1 MKTAVNEKRSRKPME
16 RFANFLSDVCA
27 RWIPDPWVIVV
38 LLTLVAGLLS
48 FFLTPGGLGLD
59 KAETIVRGWGDGFW
73 GLLEFG
79 MQMALMLLSGYVV
92 ASSPPLRKLLIW
104 VADREAGPLRTVAT
118 VALTSMILMW
128 VHWGI
133 GLIAAG
139 ILVRYYAARNTKADY
154 RLLVAAAYLGMA
166 GTFHAGM
173 SSSVGLLLA
182 TPGHFAE
189 DYFGLIPMS
198 ETVFSPFNLILVV
211 ITIIAWTITA
221 IRLQPSPDDT
231 MSAPQELRDSL
242 AAEFEEEEAA
252 RKSKSDAVKTKR
264 TPVEMI
270 ENSRW
275 VNMSIGTLGL
285 IYCVLYFNSLEDGI
299 LNGLTLNSVNFIF
312 IFVGV
317 LMHGTPMALLTAA
330 RTGGTFVWGILL
342 QFPFY
347 AGILGMIVASGLSE
361 RIASFFASIA
371 NEFTYPV
378 FVYWYSG
385 ILNFFVPSGG
395 SKFALEAPYLGEAAQ
410 VLNVP
415 LDLTAIAY
423 IWGDMSTNAL
433 QPFWAL
439 PLLALCGLSF
449 RHIMGFLIV
458 FFLVT
463 TSIGTGA
470 FLLAPLLF

>member
-1 MKTAVNEKRSRKPME
+1 MTTAVDQSRSTKPLD
-16 RFANFLSDVCA
+16 RFSRFLSDICS

-38 LLTLVAGLLS
+38 LLTLVAGGLS
-48 FFLTPGGLGLD
+48 FFLTPGTLGLE

-73 GLLEFG
+73 GLLEFA

-92 ASSPPLRKLLIW
+92 ASSPPVRRALIW
-104 VADREAGPLRTVAT
+104 VADREAGPARTVAT

-128 VHWGI
+128 IHWGI

-139 ILVRYYAARNTKADY
+139 ILVRYYAARDTKADY

-166 GTFHAGM
+166 GTFHAGL
-173 SSSVGLLLA
+173 SSSAGLLVA

-189 DYFGLIPMS
+189 EYFGIIPMS
-198 ETVFSPFNLILVV
+198 ATVFSPFNLILVAV
-211 ITIIAWTITA
+211 TIIAWTITA
-221 IRLQPSPDDT
+221 IRLQPAPGETVSP
-231 MSAPQELRDSL
+231 PEELREKL
-242 AAEFEEEEAA
+242 AAEFAEEEAA
-252 RKSKSDAVKTKR
+252 REASTQKGKR
-264 TPVEMI
+264 TPVEVI
-270 ENSRW
+270 ENARW
-275 VNMSIGTLGL
+275 VNYSIGGLGL
-285 IYCVLYFNSLEDGI
+285 LYIVLYFSSLEDGL

-312 IFVGV
+312 IFVGI
-317 LMHGTPMALLTAA
+317 LLHGTPKALLTAA
-330 RTGGTFVWGILL
+330 QTGGTFVWGILL

-361 RIASFFASIA
+361 RIASWFAAIA
-371 NEFTYPV
+371 NEHTYPL

-395 SKFALEAPYLGEAAQ
+395 SKFAIEAPYLGEAANNLG
-410 VLNVP
+410 VS
-415 LDLTAIAY
+415 LDLTTVAY
-423 IWGDMSTNAL
+423 IWGDMSTNSL

-463 TSIGTGA
+463 ASIGTVA
-470 FLLAPLLF
+470 FLLAPMFF

>member
-1 MKTAVNEKRSRKPME
+1 MTTSTERRSRKPLE
-16 RFANFLSDVCA
+16 RLSNLLSDICV
-27 RWIPDPWVIVV
+27 RWIPDPWIIVV
-38 LLTLVAGLLS
+38 LLTMVAGVVS

-92 ASSPPLRKLLIW
+92 ASSPPVRRALIW
-104 VADREAGPLRTVAT
+104 VADRQAGPKRTVAT

-128 VHWGI
+128 IHWGI

-139 ILVRYYAARNTKADY
+139 ILVRYYAARDTKADY

-166 GTFHAGM
+166 GTFHAGL
-173 SSSVGLLLA
+173 SSSAGLLVA

-189 DYFGLIPMS
+189 EYFGVIPMS
-198 ETVFSPFNLILVV
+198 QTVFSPFNLTLVL
-211 ITIIAWTITA
+211 ITIVAWTITA
-221 IRLQPSPDDT
+221 VVLQPGPADTVSPP
-231 MSAPQELRDSL
+231 AELREKM
-242 AAEFEEEEAA
+242 AAEFEADREAREAA
-252 RKSKSDAVKTKR
+252 KAPGKR

-275 VNMSIGTLGL
+275 VNGSIGVLGL
-285 IYCVLYFNSLEDGI
+285 IYIVLYFSSLEDGV
-299 LNGLTLNSVNFIF
+299 LQGLTLNSVNFIF
-312 IFVGV
+312 LFVGI
-317 LMHGTPMALLTAA
+317 LLHGTPKALLSAA
-330 RTGGTFVWGILL
+330 QTGGTFVWGVLL

-361 RIASFFASIA
+361 RIANGFATIA
-371 NEFTYPV
+371 NEHTYSV
-378 FVYWYSG
+378 FVYWYSA

-395 SKFALEAPYLGEAAQ
+395 SKFAIEAPYLGEAAQ
-410 VLNVP
+410 SLGVP
-415 LDLTAIAY
+415 LDLTTVAY

-449 RHIMGFLIV
+449 RHIMGFLII
-458 FFLVT
+458 FALVT
-463 TSIGTGA
+463 CSIGTVA
-470 FLLAPLLF
+470 FLLAPLFF

>member
-1 MKTAVNEKRSRKPME
+1 MTAVDERQLPRKKPLE
-16 RFANFLSDVCA
+16 RFATLLSDICS

-38 LLTLVAGLLS
+38 LLTVVIGFFSLV
-48 FFLTPGGLGLD
+48 LTPGGIGLD

-73 GLLEFG
+73 GLLEFA

-92 ASSPPLRKLLIW
+92 ASSPPARRLLIW
-104 VADREAGPLRTVAT
+104 VADRESGPRRTVLT

-133 GLIAAG
+133 GMIAAG

-166 GTFHAGM
+166 GTFHAGL
-173 SSSVGLLLA
+173 SSSAGLLLA

-189 DYFGLIPMS
+189 DYFGIIPMGQ
-198 ETVFSPFNLILVV
+198 TVFSPFNLVLVG
-211 ITIIAWTITA
+211 ITIVAWAITA
-221 IRLQPSPDDT
+221 VLLQPAPSAT
-231 MSAPQELRDSL
+231 VSAPDELRDRL
-242 AAEFEEEEAA
+242 AAEFEEEKAA
-252 RKSKSDAVKTKR
+252 RQTATDRKR
-264 TPVEMI
+264 TPVEII
-270 ENSRW
+270 EDSRW
-275 VNMSIGTLGL
+275 INYTIGILGL
-285 IYCVLYFNSLEDGI
+285 LYVVLYFSSLEDGI
-299 LNGLTLNSVNFIF
+299 LNGLTLDSVNFIF
-312 IFVGV
+312 IFVGI
-317 LMHGTPMALLTAA
+317 LMHGTPKALLTAA

-361 RIASFFASIA
+361 RIAFWFASIA
-371 NEFTYPV
+371 NDKTYPL

-395 SKFALEAPYLGEAAQ
+395 SKFSIEAPYLGEASKA
-410 VLNVP
+410 LGVP
-415 LDLTAIAY
+415 LDLTAVAY

-449 RHIMGFLIV
+449 RHIMGFLII
-458 FFLVT
+458 FFMVT
-463 TSIGTGA
+463 ASVGSVAMILSPM
-470 FLLAPLLF
+470 FF

>member
-1 MKTAVNEKRSRKPME
+1 MKTAAKEKYPKKPLD
-16 RFANFLSDVCA
+16 RFSTFLSDVCT

-48 FFLTPGGLGLD
+48 FFLTPGGFGLE
-59 KAETIVRGWGDGFW
+59 KADTIIRGWGDGFW
-73 GLLEFG
+73 DLLEFG

-92 ASSPPLRKLLIW
+92 ASSPPLRRLLIW

-128 VHWGI
+128 IHWGI

-198 ETVFSPFNLILVV
+198 QTVFSPFSLILVAA
-211 ITIIAWTITA
+211 TIIAWTITA
-221 IRLQPSPDDT
+221 VRLQPSPSET
-231 MSAPQELRDSL
+231 VSAPRELRETL
-242 AAEFEEEEAA
+242 AAEFAEDEAA
-252 RKSKSDAVKTKR
+252 RKTKSDAVKAGR
-264 TPVEMI
+264 SPVEII

-275 VNMSIGTLGL
+275 VNMLVGILGL
-285 IYCVLYFNSLEDGI
+285 VYCVLYFSSLEDGI

-317 LMHGTPMALLTAA
+317 LMHGTPKALLTAA

-361 RIASFFASIA
+361 RIANFFAAIA
-371 NEFTYPV
+371 NEFTYPI

-410 VLNVP
+410 ALNVP

-449 RHIMGFLIV
+449 RHIMGFLII

-463 TSIGTGA
+463 AAIGSAA
-470 FLLAPLLF
+470 FLVAPLFF